1 MPASPQTPQMA
12 VAMPMPQTAA
22 RPAPRERATAIRA
35 VIRKFGPGE
44 TAATSHTEATASRCE
59 SMMRIPGEATML
71 SQTSPKWLGLNPAL
85 TRPTS

>member
-35 VIRKFGPGE
+35 VIRQFGPGE
-44 TAATSHTEATASRCE
+44 TVATSQTDATASRCE
-59 SMMRIPGEATML
+59 SMMRDSKRGPSCQARLIQAG
-71 SQTSPKWLGLNPAL
+71 
-85 TRPTS
+85 